1 MEVKMISVN
10 DIKPYENNP
19 RKNDDAVDEV
29 AASIKAFGFKN
40 PIIVDKNMII
50 IAGHTRLKA
59 ALKLGLTM
67 VPVIIAEDLNEDQAD
82 ALRLADN
89 KTAEIAKWDK
99 KKLEEELKQINWE
112 LLGIN
117 MTDVGFD
124 DIFASEFKEVVDDD
138 FDEGQYLS
146 DEPYSKQGDV
156 YLLDEN
162 RVMCGDSTNAEQVK
176 ILMDDK
182 LADMVFTDPP
192 YNVAIGKRG
201 QQYKERGGYGC
212 GMNERTILNDDMGNE
227 EFHAFL
233 LQVFKN
239 LFDSVKEGAPTY
251 VCHADSEGINFR
263 VAFSEAGF
271 KLAQC
276 IIWIKNSFT
285 MGRQD
290 YQWQHEPILY
300 GWKPG
305 AGHYFVDDRTQSTTW
320 FYDKPRK
327 NDLHPTMKPLELVGQ
342 AINNSSLVGQL
353 VLDLFGGSGSTLIA
367 AYKSKRNCY
376 SMELDEKYADVIV
389 KRYIKNK
396 GSYDNCY
403 LLRDGE
409 KIPLTQIEDFLILE
423 TPNDSGH

>member
-1 MEVKMISVN
+1 MTVKMMSIN

-40 PIIVDKNMII
+40 PIIVDKNLVI

-59 ALKLGLTM
+59 AIKLGLTM
-67 VPVIIAEDLNEDQAD
+67 VPVIVADDLSEDQANG
-82 ALRLADN
+82 LRLADN

-99 KKLEEELKQINWE
+99 KKLNEELKLINWE
-112 LLGIN
+112 LLGIE

-124 DIFASEFKEVVDDD
+124 DIFASEFQEVVDDD

-146 DEPYSKQGDV
+146 DEPYSQQGDV
-156 YLLDEN
+156 YVLDDH
-162 RVMCGDSTNAEQVK
+162 RVMCGDSTNPEQVK
-176 ILMDDK
+176 VLMNGK

-201 QQYKERGGYGC
+201 QQYKEKGGYDC
-212 GMNERTILNDDMGNE
+212 GMNDRTILNDDMGDA
-227 EFHAFL
+227 EFKEFL
-233 LQVFKN
+233 TVVFKN
-239 LFDSVKEGAPTY
+239 LIDSIKEGAPTY

-263 VAFSEAGF
+263 LAFMEAGF

-276 IIWIKNSFT
+276 IIWAKNTFT
-285 MGRQD
+285 IGRQD

-305 AGHYFVDDRTQSTTW
+305 AGHYFVDDRSQSTIW
-320 FYDKPRK
+320 EYDKPKK
-327 NDLHPTMKPLELVGQ
+327 NELHPTMKPLELVGR

-367 AYKSKRNCY
+367 ASKAKRACY

-396 GSYDNCY
+396 GSYENCY
-403 LLRDGE
+403 LIRNGE
-409 KIPLTQIEDFLILE
+409 QIPLNTIEDFLILDV
-423 TPNDSGH
+423 PNGSNH

>member
-10 DIKPYENNP
+10 DVVPYENNP

-29 AASIKAFGFKN
+29 ATSIKAFGFKN
-40 PIIVDKNMII
+40 PIIVDKNMVI

-67 VPVIIAEDLNEDQAD
+67 VPVIVAEDLSDDQAN

-89 KTAEIAKWDK
+89 KTAELAKWDK

-112 LLGIN
+112 LLGID
-117 MTDVGFD
+117 MTDVGFN
-124 DIFASEFKEVVDDD
+124 DIFASEFQEVVDDD

-146 DEPYSKQGDV
+146 DEPHSKQGDI
-156 YLLDEN
+156 YLLDDN
-162 RVMCGDSTNAEQVK
+162 RVMCGDSTDPEQVK
-176 ILMDDK
+176 TLMDGK

-192 YNVAIGKRG
+192 YNVNYEGSDG
-201 QQYKERGGYGC
+201 QSIQ
-212 GMNERTILNDDMGNE
+212 NDDMGDE
-227 EFHAFL
+227 EFRSFL
-233 LQVFKN
+233 LLVFKN
-239 LFDSVKEGAPTY
+239 LIDSIKEGAPTY
-251 VCHADSEGINFR
+251 VCHADSEGLNFR
-263 VAFSEAGF
+263 SAFKEAGF

-276 IIWIKNSFT
+276 LIWIKNSFT
-285 MGRQD
+285 IGRQD

-305 AGHYFVDDRTQSTTW
+305 AGHYFVDDRSQATTW
-320 FYDKPRK
+320 FYDKPKK

-367 AYKSKRNCY
+367 SYKSKRTCY

-396 GSYDNCY
+396 GSYENCY
-403 LLRDGE
+403 LVRDGE
-409 KIPLTQIEDFLILE
+409 KIPLIQIEDFLILDAS
-423 TPNDSGH
+423 NDSAH

>member
-1 MEVKMISVN
+1 MISIN
-10 DIKPYENNP
+10 DIYPYENNP

-29 AASIKAFGFKN
+29 ASSIKAFGFKN
-40 PIIVDKNMII
+40 PIIVDKNMVI

-59 ALKLGLTM
+59 ATKLGLTM
-67 VPVIIAEDLNEDQAD
+67 VPVIIADDLTEDQAN

-112 LLGIN
+112 LLGID

-124 DIFASEFKEVVDDD
+124 DIFASEFQEVVDDD

-146 DEPYSKQGDV
+146 EEPYSKQGDV

-162 RVMCGDSTNAEQVK
+162 RVMCGDSTDAEQVK
-176 ILMDDK
+176 TLMDEK

-201 QQYKERGGYGC
+201 QQYKEKGGYDC
-212 GMNERTILNDDMGNE
+212 GMNERTILNDDMDNE
-227 EFHAFL
+227 AFHEFLFL
-233 LQVFKN
+233 MFKN
-239 LFDSVKEGAPTY
+239 LFESVKDGAPVY

-263 VAFSEAGF
+263 LAFMEAGF

-276 IIWIKNSFT
+276 IIWAKNTFT
-285 MGRQD
+285 IGRQD

-305 AGHYFVDDRTQSTTW
+305 AGHYFVDDRSQSTIW
-320 FYDKPRK
+320 EYDKPKK
-327 NDLHPTMKPLELVGQ
+327 NELHPTMKPLELVGR

-367 AYKSKRNCY
+367 ASKAKRACY

-396 GSYDNCY
+396 GSYENCY
-403 LLRDGE
+403 LIRNGE
-409 KIPLTQIEDFLILE
+409 QIPLNTIEDFLILDV
-423 TPNDSGH
+423 PNGSNH

>member
-1 MEVKMISVN
+1 MTIQMIQITE
-10 DIKPYENNP
+10 IKPYENNP

-29 AASIKAFGFKN
+29 ANSIKAFGFKN
-40 PIIVDKNMII
+40 PIIVDKDMVI

-59 ALKLGLTM
+59 AQKLGLTM
-67 VPVIIAEDLNEDQAD
+67 VPVIVAEDLNEDQAN

-112 LLGIN
+112 ILGID

-124 DIFASEFKEVVDDD
+124 DIFASEFQEVVDDD

-146 DEPYSKQGDV
+146 AEPYSHQGDI
-156 YLLDEN
+156 YLLDDN
-162 RVMCGDSTNAEQVK
+162 RVMCGDSTNPEQVK
-176 ILMDDK
+176 LLLNGK

-192 YNVAIGKRG
+192 YNVNYEGSDG
-201 QQYKERGGYGC
+201 QSIQ
-212 GMNERTILNDDMGNE
+212 NDDMGDT
-227 EFHAFL
+227 EFKEFL
-233 LQVFKN
+233 TLVFKN
-239 LFDSVKEGAPTY
+239 LIDSIKEGAPTY
-251 VCHADSEGINFR
+251 VCHADSEGLNFR
-263 VAFSEAGF
+263 SAFKEAGF

-276 IIWIKNSFT
+276 LIWVKNSFT

-305 AGHYFVDDRTQSTTW
+305 AGHYFVDDRSLSTIW
-320 FYDKPRK
+320 EYDKPKK
-327 NDLHPTMKPLELVGQ
+327 NDLHPTMKPLELVGR

-367 AYKSKRNCY
+367 SYKAKRNCY
-376 SMELDEKYADVIV
+376 SMELDEKYVDVIV

-396 GSYDNCY
+396 GSYENCY
-403 LLRDGE
+403 LIRNGE
-409 KIPLTQIEDFLILE
+409 QIPLNSIEDFLILE
-423 TPNDSGH
+423 SAN

>member
-1 MEVKMISVN
+1 MTIQMIQITE
-10 DIKPYENNP
+10 IKPYENNP

-29 AASIKAFGFKN
+29 ANSIKAFGFKN
-40 PIIVDKNMII
+40 PIIVDKNMVI

-67 VPVIIAEDLNEDQAD
+67 VPVIVAEDLNEDQAN

-112 LLGIN
+112 ILGID

-124 DIFASEFKEVVDDD
+124 DIFASEFQEVVDDD

-146 DEPYSKQGDV
+146 AEPYSHQGDI
-156 YLLDEN
+156 YLLDDN
-162 RVMCGDSTNAEQVK
+162 RVMCGDSTNPEQVK
-176 ILMDDK
+176 LLMNGK

-192 YNVAIGKRG
+192 YNVNYEGSDG
-201 QQYKERGGYGC
+201 QSIQ
-212 GMNERTILNDDMGNE
+212 NDDMGDT
-227 EFHAFL
+227 EFKEFL
-233 LQVFKN
+233 TLVFKN
-239 LFDSVKEGAPTY
+239 LIDSIKEGAPTY
-251 VCHADSEGINFR
+251 VCHADSEGLNFR
-263 VAFSEAGF
+263 SAFKEAGF

-276 IIWIKNSFT
+276 LIWVKNSFT

-305 AGHYFVDDRTQSTTW
+305 AGHYFVDDRSLSTIW
-320 FYDKPRK
+320 EYDKPKK
-327 NDLHPTMKPLELVGQ
+327 NDLHPTMKPLELVGR

-367 AYKSKRNCY
+367 SYKAKRNCY
-376 SMELDEKYADVIV
+376 SMELDEKYVDVIV

-396 GSYDNCY
+396 GSYENCY
-403 LLRDGE
+403 LIRNGE
-409 KIPLTQIEDFLILE
+409 QIPLNSIEDFLILE
-423 TPNDSGH
+423 SAN

>member
-1 MEVKMISVN
+1 MTIQMMKITE
-10 DIKPYENNP
+10 IKPYENNP
-19 RKNDDAVDEV
+19 RKNEEAVDEV
-29 AASIKAFGFKN
+29 ASSIKAFGFKN
-40 PIIVDKNMII
+40 PIIVDKDMVI

-67 VPVIIAEDLNEDQAD
+67 VPVIVASDLNPDQAN

-112 LLGIN
+112 ILGIN

-124 DIFASEFKEVVDDD
+124 DIFASEFQEVVDDD
-138 FDEGQYLS
+138 FDERQYLS
-146 DEPYSKQGDV
+146 AEPYSHQGDI
-156 YLLDEN
+156 YLLDDN
-162 RVMCGDSTNAEQVK
+162 RVMCGDSTNEEQVK
-176 ILMDDK
+176 LLMNGK
-182 LADMVFTDPP
+182 LADMIFTDPP
-192 YNVAIGKRG
+192 YNVNYEGSDG
-201 QQYKERGGYGC
+201 QSIQ
-212 GMNERTILNDDMGNE
+212 NDDMGDNE
-227 EFHAFL
+227 FKEFL
-233 LQVFKN
+233 TLVFKN
-239 LFDSVKEGAPTY
+239 LINSIKEGAPAY
-251 VCHADSEGINFR
+251 VSHADSEGLNFR
-263 VAFSEAGF
+263 SAFKEAGF

-276 IIWIKNSFT
+276 LIWVKNSFT

-305 AGHYFVDDRTQSTTW
+305 SGHYFVDDRSQSTIW
-320 FYDKPRK
+320 EYDKPKK
-327 NDLHPTMKPLELVGQ
+327 NDLHPTMKPLELVGR

-367 AYKSKRNCY
+367 SYKAKRTCY

-396 GSYDNCY
+396 GSYENCY
-403 LLRDGE
+403 VIRNGE
-409 KIPLTQIEDFLILE
+409 QIPLNAIEDFLILE
-423 TPNDSGH
+423 SAN

>member
-1 MEVKMISVN
+1 MTIQMMKITE
-10 DIKPYENNP
+10 IKPYENNP
-19 RKNDDAVDEV
+19 RKNEEAVDEV
-29 AASIKAFGFKN
+29 ASSIKAFGFKN
-40 PIIVDKNMII
+40 PIIVDKDMVI

-67 VPVIIAEDLNEDQAD
+67 VPVIVASDLNPDQAN

-112 LLGIN
+112 ILGIN

-124 DIFASEFKEVVDDD
+124 DIFASEFQEVVDDD

-146 DEPYSKQGDV
+146 AEPYSHQGDI
-156 YLLDEN
+156 YLLDDN
-162 RVMCGDSTNAEQVK
+162 RVMCGDSTNKEHVK
-176 ILMDDK
+176 LLMNGK
-182 LADMVFTDPP
+182 LDDMVFTDPP
-192 YNVAIGKRG
+192 YNVNYEGSDG
-201 QQYKERGGYGC
+201 QSIQ
-212 GMNERTILNDDMGNE
+212 NDDMGDNE
-227 EFHAFL
+227 FKEFL
-233 LQVFKN
+233 TLVFKN
-239 LFDSVKEGAPTY
+239 LIDSIKEGAPTY
-251 VCHADSEGINFR
+251 VCHADSEGLNFR
-263 VAFSEAGF
+263 SAFKEAGF

-276 IIWIKNSFT
+276 LIWVKNSFT

-305 AGHYFVDDRTQSTTW
+305 SGHYFVDDRSQSTIW
-320 FYDKPRK
+320 EYDKPKK
-327 NDLHPTMKPLELVGQ
+327 NDLHPTMKPLELVGK

-367 AYKSKRNCY
+367 SCKAKRICY

-396 GSYDNCY
+396 GSYENCY
-403 LLRDGE
+403 VIRNGE
-409 KIPLTQIEDFLILE
+409 QIPLNSIEDFLILE
-423 TPNDSGH
+423 SAN

>member
-1 MEVKMISVN
+1 MNVTMMSIN

-29 AASIKAFGFKN
+29 ANSIKAFGFKN
-40 PIIVDKNMII
+40 PIIVDKNLVI

-59 ALKLGLTM
+59 AIKLGLTM
-67 VPVIIAEDLNEDQAD
+67 VPVIVADDLNEDQAN

-99 KKLEEELKQINWE
+99 KKLEEELKLINWE
-112 LLGIN
+112 LLGID

-124 DIFASEFKEVVDDD
+124 DIFASEFQEVVDDD
-138 FDEGQYLS
+138 FDEGQYLT
-146 DEPYSKQGDV
+146 DEPHSQQGDI
-156 YLLDEN
+156 YLLDDN
-162 RVMCGDSTNAEQVK
+162 RVMCGDSTDPEQVK
-176 ILMDDK
+176 LLMNGK

-192 YNVAIGKRG
+192 YNVNYEGSDGK
-201 QQYKERGGYGC
+201 
-212 GMNERTILNDDMGNE
+212 TIQNDDMGDS
-227 EFHAFL
+227 EFKEFL
-233 LQVFKN
+233 TTVFKN
-239 LFDSVKEGAPTY
+239 LIDSIKEGAPVY
-251 VCHADSEGINFR
+251 VCHADSEGLNFR
-263 VAFSEAGF
+263 SAFKEAGF

-276 IIWIKNSFT
+276 LIWVKNSFT

-305 AGHYFVDDRTQSTTW
+305 AGHYYVQDRSQSTVW
-320 FYDKPRK
+320 DYDKPKK
-327 NDLHPTMKPLELVGQ
+327 NDLHPTMKPLELVGR

-367 AYKSKRNCY
+367 SSKAKRICY

-389 KRYIKNK
+389 KRYVKNK
-396 GSYDNCY
+396 GSYENCY
-403 LLRDGE
+403 LIRNGE
-409 KIPLTQIEDFLILE
+409 QIPLNSIEDFLILDVA
-423 TPNDSGH
+423 NGSNH

>member
-1 MEVKMISVN
+1 MTIQMIQITE
-10 DIKPYENNP
+10 IKPYENNP

-29 AASIKAFGFKN
+29 ANSIKAFGFKN
-40 PIIVDKNMII
+40 PIIVDKDMVI

-59 ALKLGLTM
+59 AQKLGLTM
-67 VPVIIAEDLNEDQAD
+67 VPVIVASDLNEDQAN

-112 LLGIN
+112 ILGID

-124 DIFASEFKEVVDDD
+124 DIFASEFQEVVDDD

-146 DEPYSKQGDV
+146 AEPYSHQGDI
-156 YLLDEN
+156 YLLDDN
-162 RVMCGDSTNAEQVK
+162 RVMCGDSTNPEQVK
-176 ILMDDK
+176 LLMNGK

-192 YNVAIGKRG
+192 YNVNYEGSDG
-201 QQYKERGGYGC
+201 QSIQ
-212 GMNERTILNDDMGNE
+212 NDDMGDT
-227 EFHAFL
+227 EFKEFL
-233 LQVFKN
+233 TLVFKN
-239 LFDSVKEGAPTY
+239 LIDSIKEGAPTY
-251 VCHADSEGINFR
+251 VCHADSEGLNFR
-263 VAFSEAGF
+263 SAFKEAGF

-276 IIWIKNSFT
+276 LIWVKNSFT

-305 AGHYFVDDRTQSTTW
+305 AGHYFVDDRSLSTIW
-320 FYDKPRK
+320 EYDKPKK
-327 NDLHPTMKPLELVGQ
+327 NDLHPTMKPLELVGR

-367 AYKSKRNCY
+367 SYKAKRNCY
-376 SMELDEKYADVIV
+376 SMELDEKYVDVIV

-396 GSYDNCY
+396 GSYENCY
-403 LLRDGE
+403 LIRNGE
-409 KIPLTQIEDFLILE
+409 QIPLNSIEDFLILE
-423 TPNDSGH
+423 SAN

>member
-1 MEVKMISVN
+1 MTIQMIQITE
-10 DIKPYENNP
+10 IKPYENNP

-29 AASIKAFGFKN
+29 ANSIKAFGFKN
-40 PIIVDKNMII
+40 PIIVDKDMVI

-67 VPVIIAEDLNEDQAD
+67 VPVIVAEDLNEDQAN

-112 LLGIN
+112 ILGID

-124 DIFASEFKEVVDDD
+124 DIFASEFQEVVDDD

-146 DEPYSKQGDV
+146 AEPYSHQGDI
-156 YLLDEN
+156 YLLDDN
-162 RVMCGDSTNAEQVK
+162 RVMCGDSTNPEQVK
-176 ILMDDK
+176 LLMNGK

-192 YNVAIGKRG
+192 YNVNYEGSDG
-201 QQYKERGGYGC
+201 QSIQ
-212 GMNERTILNDDMGNE
+212 NDDMGDT
-227 EFHAFL
+227 EFKEFL
-233 LQVFKN
+233 TLVFKN
-239 LFDSVKEGAPTY
+239 LIDSIKEGAPTY
-251 VCHADSEGINFR
+251 VCHADSEGLNFR
-263 VAFSEAGF
+263 SAFKEAGF

-276 IIWIKNSFT
+276 LIWVKNSFT

-305 AGHYFVDDRTQSTTW
+305 AGHYFVDDRSLSTIW
-320 FYDKPRK
+320 EYDKPKK
-327 NDLHPTMKPLELVGQ
+327 NDLHPTMKPLELVGR

-367 AYKSKRNCY
+367 SYKAKRNCY
-376 SMELDEKYADVIV
+376 SMELDEKYVDVIV

-396 GSYDNCY
+396 GSYENCY
-403 LLRDGE
+403 LIRNGE
-409 KIPLTQIEDFLILE
+409 QIPLNSIEDFLILE
-423 TPNDSGH
+423 SAN

>member
-1 MEVKMISVN
+1 MKIQMIQITE
-10 DIKPYENNP
+10 IKPYDNNP

-29 AASIKAFGFKN
+29 ANSIKAFGFKN
-40 PIIVDKNMII
+40 PIIVDKDMVI

-67 VPVIIAEDLNEDQAD
+67 VPVIVASDLNPDQAN

-112 LLGIN
+112 ILGIN

-124 DIFASEFKEVVDDD
+124 DIFASEFQEVVDDD

-146 DEPYSKQGDV
+146 AEPYSRQGDI
-156 YLLDEN
+156 YLLDDN
-162 RVMCGDSTNAEQVK
+162 RVMCGDSTNEEQVK
-176 ILMDDK
+176 LLMNGK

-192 YNVAIGKRG
+192 YNVNYEGSDG
-201 QQYKERGGYGC
+201 QSIQ
-212 GMNERTILNDDMGNE
+212 NDDMGDNE
-227 EFHAFL
+227 FKEFL
-233 LQVFKN
+233 TLVFKN
-239 LFDSVKEGAPTY
+239 LIDSIKEGAPTY
-251 VCHADSEGINFR
+251 VCHADSEGLNFR
-263 VAFSEAGF
+263 SAFKEAGF

-276 IIWIKNSFT
+276 LIWVKNSFT

-305 AGHYFVDDRTQSTTW
+305 SGHYFVDDRSQSTIW
-320 FYDKPRK
+320 EYDKPKK
-327 NDLHPTMKPLELVGQ
+327 NDLHPTMKPLELVGK

-367 AYKSKRNCY
+367 SYKAKRTCY

-396 GSYDNCY
+396 GSYENCY
-403 LLRDGE
+403 VIRNGE
-409 KIPLTQIEDFLILE
+409 QIPLNAIEDFLILE
-423 TPNDSGH
+423 SAN

>member
-1 MEVKMISVN
+1 MIQITE
-10 DIKPYENNP
+10 IKPYENNP

-29 AASIKAFGFKN
+29 ANSIKAFGFKN
-40 PIIVDKNMII
+40 PIIVDKDMVI

-59 ALKLGLTM
+59 AQKLGLTM
-67 VPVIIAEDLNEDQAD
+67 VPVIVAEDLNEDQAN

-112 LLGIN
+112 ILGID

-124 DIFASEFKEVVDDD
+124 DIFASEFQEVVDDD

-146 DEPYSKQGDV
+146 AEPYSHQGDI
-156 YLLDEN
+156 YLLDDN
-162 RVMCGDSTNAEQVK
+162 RVMCGDSTNPEQVK
-176 ILMDDK
+176 LLLNGK

-192 YNVAIGKRG
+192 YNVNYEGSDG
-201 QQYKERGGYGC
+201 QSIQ
-212 GMNERTILNDDMGNE
+212 NDDMGDT
-227 EFHAFL
+227 EFKEFL
-233 LQVFKN
+233 TLVFKN
-239 LFDSVKEGAPTY
+239 LIDSIKEGAPTY
-251 VCHADSEGINFR
+251 VCHADSEGLNFR
-263 VAFSEAGF
+263 SAFKEAGF

-276 IIWIKNSFT
+276 LIWVKNSFT

-305 AGHYFVDDRTQSTTW
+305 AGHYFVDDRSLSTIW
-320 FYDKPRK
+320 EYDKPKK
-327 NDLHPTMKPLELVGQ
+327 NDLHPTMKPLELVGR

-367 AYKSKRNCY
+367 SYKAKRNCY
-376 SMELDEKYADVIV
+376 SMELDEKYVDVIV

-396 GSYDNCY
+396 GSYENCY
-403 LLRDGE
+403 LIRNGE
-409 KIPLTQIEDFLILE
+409 QIPLNSIEDFLILE
-423 TPNDSGH
+423 SAN

>member
-1 MEVKMISVN
+1 MNLMMMEISA
-10 DIKPYENNP
+10 IKPYDNNP
-19 RKNDDAVDEV
+19 RKNDDAVEEV
-29 AASIKAFGFKN
+29 ANSIKAFGFKN
-40 PIIVDKNMII
+40 PIIVDKNLVI

-59 ALKLGLTM
+59 AIKLGLTM
-67 VPVIIAEDLNEDQAD
+67 VPVIVADDLSEDQAN

-89 KTAEIAKWDK
+89 KTGELAKWDK
-99 KKLEEELKQINWE
+99 KKLEEELKLINWE

-124 DIFASEFKEVVDDD
+124 DLFASEFQEVVDDD

-146 DEPYSKQGDV
+146 DEPHSQQGDI
-156 YLLDEN
+156 YLLDDN
-162 RVMCGDSTNAEQVK
+162 RVMCGDSTDPEQVK
-176 ILMDDK
+176 LLMNGK

-192 YNVAIGKRG
+192 YNVNYEGSDG
-201 QQYKERGGYGC
+201 QSIQ
-212 GMNERTILNDDMGNE
+212 NDDMGDA
-227 EFHAFL
+227 EFKEFL
-233 LQVFKN
+233 TIVFKN
-239 LFDSVKEGAPTY
+239 LIDSIKEGAPTY
-251 VCHADSEGINFR
+251 VCHADSEGLNFR
-263 VAFSEAGF
+263 SAFKEAGF

-276 IIWIKNSFT
+276 LIWVKNSFT

-305 AGHYFVDDRTQSTTW
+305 AGHYYVDDRSQSTVW
-320 FYDKPRK
+320 NYDKPKK

-367 AYKSKRNCY
+367 SYKAKRKCY

-396 GSYDNCY
+396 GSYENCY
-403 LLRDGE
+403 LIRNGE
-409 KIPLTQIEDFLILE
+409 QIPLNSIEDFLILE
-423 TPNDSGH
+423 SAN

>member
-10 DIKPYENNP
+10 DVVPYENNP

-29 AASIKAFGFKN
+29 ATSIKAFGFKN
-40 PIIVDKNMII
+40 PIIVDKNMVI

-67 VPVIIAEDLNEDQAD
+67 VPVIVAEDLSDDQAN

-89 KTAEIAKWDK
+89 KTAELAKWDK

-112 LLGIN
+112 LLGID
-117 MTDVGFD
+117 MTDVGFN
-124 DIFASEFKEVVDDD
+124 DIFASEFQEVVDDD

-146 DEPYSKQGDV
+146 DEPHSKQGDI
-156 YLLDEN
+156 YLLDDN
-162 RVMCGDSTNAEQVK
+162 RVMCGDSTDPEQVK
-176 ILMDDK
+176 TLMDGK

-192 YNVAIGKRG
+192 YNVNYEGSDG
-201 QQYKERGGYGC
+201 QSIQ
-212 GMNERTILNDDMGNE
+212 NDDMGDE
-227 EFHAFL
+227 EFHSFL
-233 LQVFKN
+233 LLVFKN
-239 LFDSVKEGAPTY
+239 LIDSIKEGAPTY
-251 VCHADSEGINFR
+251 VCHADSEGLNFR
-263 VAFSEAGF
+263 SAFKEAGF

-276 IIWIKNSFT
+276 LVWIKNSFT
-285 MGRQD
+285 IGRQD

-305 AGHYFVDDRTQSTTW
+305 AGHYFVDDRSQATAW
-320 FYDKPRK
+320 FYDKPKK

-367 AYKSKRNCY
+367 SYKSKRTCY

-396 GSYDNCY
+396 GSYENCY
-403 LLRDGE
+403 LVRDGA
-409 KIPLTQIEDFLILE
+409 KIPLIQIEDFLILDAS
-423 TPNDSGH
+423 NDSAH

>member
-1 MEVKMISVN
+1 MTIQMMKITE
-10 DIKPYENNP
+10 IKPYENNP
-19 RKNDDAVDEV
+19 RKNEEAVDEV
-29 AASIKAFGFKN
+29 ASSIKAFGFKN
-40 PIIVDKNMII
+40 PIIVDKDMVI

-67 VPVIIAEDLNEDQAD
+67 VPVIVASDLNPDQAN

-112 LLGIN
+112 ILGIN

-124 DIFASEFKEVVDDD
+124 DIFASEFQEVVDDD

-146 DEPYSKQGDV
+146 AEPYSHQGDI
-156 YLLDEN
+156 YLLDDN
-162 RVMCGDSTNAEQVK
+162 RVMCGDSTNKEQVK
-176 ILMDDK
+176 LLMNGK

-192 YNVAIGKRG
+192 YNVNYEGSDG
-201 QQYKERGGYGC
+201 QSIQ
-212 GMNERTILNDDMGNE
+212 NDDMGDNE
-227 EFHAFL
+227 FKEFL
-233 LQVFKN
+233 TLVFKN
-239 LFDSVKEGAPTY
+239 LIDSIKEGAPTY
-251 VCHADSEGINFR
+251 VCHADSEGLNFR
-263 VAFSEAGF
+263 TAFKEAGF

-276 IIWIKNSFT
+276 LIWVKNSFT

-305 AGHYFVDDRTQSTTW
+305 SGHYFVDDRSQSTIW
-320 FYDKPRK
+320 EYDKPKK
-327 NDLHPTMKPLELVGQ
+327 NDLHPTMKPLELVGR

-367 AYKSKRNCY
+367 SYKAKRTCY

-396 GSYDNCY
+396 GSYENCY
-403 LLRDGE
+403 VIRNGE
-409 KIPLTQIEDFLILE
+409 QIPLNSIEDFLILE
-423 TPNDSGH
+423 SAN

>member
-1 MEVKMISVN
+1 MTVKMMSIN

-40 PIIVDKNMII
+40 PIIVDKNLVI

-59 ALKLGLTM
+59 AIKLCLTM
-67 VPVIIAEDLNEDQAD
+67 VPVIVADDLSEDQANG
-82 ALRLADN
+82 LRLADN

-99 KKLEEELKQINWE
+99 KKLNEELKLINWE
-112 LLGIN
+112 LLGIE

-124 DIFASEFKEVVDDD
+124 DIFASEFQEVVDDD

-146 DEPYSKQGDV
+146 DEPYSQQGDV
-156 YLLDEN
+156 YVLDDH
-162 RVMCGDSTNAEQVK
+162 RVMCGDSTNPEQVK
-176 ILMDDK
+176 VLMNGK

-201 QQYKERGGYGC
+201 QQYKEKGGYDC
-212 GMNERTILNDDMGNE
+212 GMNDRTILNDDMGDA
-227 EFHAFL
+227 EFKEFL
-233 LQVFKN
+233 TVVFKN
-239 LFDSVKEGAPTY
+239 LIDSIKEGAPTY

-263 VAFSEAGF
+263 LAFMEAGF

-276 IIWIKNSFT
+276 IIWAKNTFT
-285 MGRQD
+285 IGRQD

-305 AGHYFVDDRTQSTTW
+305 AGHYFVDDRSQSTIW
-320 FYDKPRK
+320 EYDKPKK
-327 NDLHPTMKPLELVGQ
+327 NELHPTMKPLELVGR

-367 AYKSKRNCY
+367 ASKAKRACY

-396 GSYDNCY
+396 GSYENCY
-403 LLRDGE
+403 LIRNGE
-409 KIPLTQIEDFLILE
+409 QIPLNTIEDFLILDV
-423 TPNDSGH
+423 PNDSNH

>member
-10 DIKPYENNP
+10 DVVPYENNP

-29 AASIKAFGFKN
+29 ATSIKAFGFKN
-40 PIIVDKNMII
+40 PIIVDKNMVI

-67 VPVIIAEDLNEDQAD
+67 VPVIVAEDLSDDQAN

-89 KTAEIAKWDK
+89 KTAELAKWDK

-112 LLGIN
+112 LLGID
-117 MTDVGFD
+117 MTDVGFN
-124 DIFASEFKEVVDDD
+124 DIFASEFQEVVDDD

-146 DEPYSKQGDV
+146 DEPHSKQGDI
-156 YLLDEN
+156 YLLDDN
-162 RVMCGDSTNAEQVK
+162 RVMCGDSTDPEQVK
-176 ILMDDK
+176 TLMDGK

-192 YNVAIGKRG
+192 YNVNYEGSDG
-201 QQYKERGGYGC
+201 QSIQ
-212 GMNERTILNDDMGNE
+212 NDDMGDE
-227 EFHAFL
+227 EFHSFL
-233 LQVFKN
+233 LLVFKN
-239 LFDSVKEGAPTY
+239 LIDSIKEGAPTY
-251 VCHADSEGINFR
+251 VCHADSEGLNFR
-263 VAFSEAGF
+263 SAFKEAGF

-276 IIWIKNSFT
+276 LVWIKNSFT
-285 MGRQD
+285 IGRQD

-305 AGHYFVDDRTQSTTW
+305 AGHYFVDDRSQATAW
-320 FYDKPRK
+320 FYDKPKK

-367 AYKSKRNCY
+367 SYKSKRTCY

-396 GSYDNCY
+396 GSYENCY
-403 LLRDGE
+403 LVRDGA
-409 KIPLTQIEDFLILE
+409 KVPLIQIEDFLILDAS
-423 TPNDSGH
+423 NDSAH

>member
-1 MEVKMISVN
+1 MTIQMMKITE
-10 DIKPYENNP
+10 IKPYDNNP

-29 AASIKAFGFKN
+29 ASSIKAFGFKN
-40 PIIVDKNMII
+40 PIIVDKDMVI

-67 VPVIIAEDLNEDQAD
+67 VPVIVASDLNPDQAN

-112 LLGIN
+112 ILGIN

-124 DIFASEFKEVVDDD
+124 DIFASEFQEVVDDD

-146 DEPYSKQGDV
+146 AEPYSHQGDI
-156 YLLDEN
+156 YLLDDN
-162 RVMCGDSTNAEQVK
+162 RVMCGDSTNVEQVK
-176 ILMDDK
+176 LLMNGK

-192 YNVAIGKRG
+192 YNVNYEGSDG
-201 QQYKERGGYGC
+201 QSIQ
-212 GMNERTILNDDMGNE
+212 NDDMGDNE
-227 EFHAFL
+227 FKEFL
-233 LQVFKN
+233 TLVFKN
-239 LFDSVKEGAPTY
+239 LIDSIKEGASTY
-251 VCHADSEGINFR
+251 VCHADSEGLNFR
-263 VAFSEAGF
+263 SAFKEAGF

-276 IIWIKNSFT
+276 LIWVKNSFT

-305 AGHYFVDDRTQSTTW
+305 SGHYFVDDRSQSTIW
-320 FYDKPRK
+320 EYDKPKK
-327 NDLHPTMKPLELVGQ
+327 NDLHPTMKPLELVGR

-367 AYKSKRNCY
+367 SYKAKRTCY

-396 GSYDNCY
+396 GSYENCY
-403 LLRDGE
+403 VIRNGE
-409 KIPLTQIEDFLILE
+409 QIPLNSIEDFLILE
-423 TPNDSGH
+423 SAN

>member
-1 MEVKMISVN
+1 MTVKMMSID

-19 RKNDDAVDEV
+19 RKNDDAVDDV

-40 PIIVDKNMII
+40 PIIVDKNLVI

-59 ALKLGLTM
+59 AIKLGLTM
-67 VPVIIAEDLNEDQAD
+67 VPVIVADDLSEDQANG
-82 ALRLADN
+82 LRLADN

-99 KKLEEELKQINWE
+99 KKLNEELKLINWE
-112 LLGIN
+112 LLGIE

-124 DIFASEFKEVVDDD
+124 DIFASEFQEVVDDD

-146 DEPYSKQGDV
+146 DEPYSQQGDV
-156 YLLDEN
+156 YVLDDH

-176 ILMDDK
+176 VLMNGK

-201 QQYKERGGYGC
+201 QQYKEKGGYDC
-212 GMNERTILNDDMGNE
+212 GMNDRTILNDDMGDA
-227 EFHAFL
+227 EFKEFL
-233 LQVFKN
+233 TVVFKN
-239 LFDSVKEGAPTY
+239 LIDSIKEGAPTY

-263 VAFSEAGF
+263 LAFMEAGF

-276 IIWIKNSFT
+276 IIWAKNTFT
-285 MGRQD
+285 IGRQD

-305 AGHYFVDDRTQSTTW
+305 AGHYFVDDRSQSTIW
-320 FYDKPRK
+320 EYDKPKK
-327 NDLHPTMKPLELVGQ
+327 NELHPTMKPLELVGR

-367 AYKSKRNCY
+367 ASKAKRACY

-396 GSYDNCY
+396 SSYENCY
-403 LLRDGE
+403 LIRNGE
-409 KIPLTQIEDFLILE
+409 QIPLNTIEDFLILDV
-423 TPNDSGH
+423 PNGSNH